1 MKDEQKWM
9 QNIRNRMDDYS
20 EPLPS
25 DMWKRVEKSLDTPK
39 VIPMW
44 RRWQAVAAVGL
55 IAVVSSLTCWF
66 WFSPAADLLE
76 YQGRQLAQ
84 QEMPAVLREERM
96 SLSVAEP
103 MPVVESE
110 TEMVAVVMRQ
120 DGKSLSNKTV
130 SDGLMCAVQPVV
142 QREEESVVAD
152 SKSLHQ
158 EDEKQLDS
166 DGKKEVKTRRAML
179 RADRERMKK
188 NAQHVEETH
197 SAGSRSVQFG
207 VASGNIPYSSSSS
220 FGGFGRMASRTF
232 HASGDLLMNAVSD
245 KSTAY
250 SQVLFNNRE
259 QTPVTDIHHRMPVTA
274 GASVKWNLKKGWALE
289 TGLTYTILSSESHAG
304 SQASYMEE
312 EWKLHYIGIP
322 LKVHRS
328 IWESKHFHIYASAGG
343 AVEKSV
349 SGNLETVYVTG
360 TERESESSS
369 LHVSELQWSVSAAAG
384 AQVNFTPSFGLY
396 VEPGVAYYFDDGSD
410 VETFRKDHPLSFNL
424 QLGLRFSFGK

>member
-84 QEMPAVLREERM
+84 QEMSAVLREERM

-197 SAGSRSVQFG
+197 SAGSRSLQFG
-207 VASGNIPYSSSSS
+207 VAAGNTPYSSSSS

-328 IWESKHFHIYASAGG
+328 IWESKRFHIYASAGG

>member
-130 SDGLMCAVQPVV
+130 SDGLML
-142 QREEESVVAD
+142 
-152 SKSLHQ
+152 SL
-158 EDEKQLDS
+158 
-166 DGKKEVKTRRAML
+166 
-179 RADRERMKK
+179 
-188 NAQHVEETH
+188 
-197 SAGSRSVQFG
+197 
-207 VASGNIPYSSSSS
+207 
-220 FGGFGRMASRTF
+220 
-232 HASGDLLMNAVSD
+232 
-245 KSTAY
+245 
-250 SQVLFNNRE
+250 
-259 QTPVTDIHHRMPVTA
+259 IH
-274 GASVKWNLKKGWALE
+274 
-289 TGLTYTILSSESHAG
+289 I
-304 SQASYMEE
+304 
-312 EWKLHYIGIP
+312 
-322 LKVHRS
+322 
-328 IWESKHFHIYASAGG
+328 
-343 AVEKSV
+343 
-349 SGNLETVYVTG
+349 
-360 TERESESSS
+360 
-369 LHVSELQWSVSAAAG
+369 
-384 AQVNFTPSFGLY
+384 
-396 VEPGVAYYFDDGSD
+396 
-410 VETFRKDHPLSFNL
+410 
-424 QLGLRFSFGK
+424 

>member
-84 QEMPAVLREERM
+84 QEMSAVLREERM
-96 SLSVAEP
+96 SLSAAEP

-142 QREEESVVAD
+142 QREKESVVAD

-207 VASGNIPYSSSSS
+207 VAAGNIQLIWRLWSY
-220 FGGFGRMASRTF
+220 GFTYISR
-232 HASGDLLMNAVSD
+232 
-245 KSTAY
+245 
-250 SQVLFNNRE
+250 
-259 QTPVTDIHHRMPVTA
+259 
-274 GASVKWNLKKGWALE
+274 
-289 TGLTYTILSSESHAG
+289 
-304 SQASYMEE
+304 
-312 EWKLHYIGIP
+312 
-322 LKVHRS
+322 
-328 IWESKHFHIYASAGG
+328 
-343 AVEKSV
+343 
-349 SGNLETVYVTG
+349 
-360 TERESESSS
+360 
-369 LHVSELQWSVSAAAG
+369 
-384 AQVNFTPSFGLY
+384 
-396 VEPGVAYYFDDGSD
+396 
-410 VETFRKDHPLSFNL
+410 FR
-424 QLGLRFSFGK
+424 